1 MTRLTMG
8 EAAKAGWG
16 SRASLYRLA
25 KAGKLSTTVDGDRQ
39 LVDVAE
45 LVRVLGEPRAQRKRD
60 AEDLVASPDRDARIE
75 LERRVAEL
83 EAEKVATAA
92 ELRIE
97 RAAARDAAAAAAAE
111 RERLMATT
119 EWMQRKVDEAQKLL
133 ADARA
138 TTARSWWQKLLGR
151 PAVLGVVALLLAAG
165 DARARMRTGNDAL
178 QPCRAHE
185 MSYGARDLVDAYDQ
199 GICIGTVGGLFYVGP
214 NLHPEHR
221 FCPPNGAN
229 HGQALRI
236 ALAYMERNPARLHV
250 DFQKLVIDALREAWP
265 CRR

>member
-1 MTRLTMG
+1 MTRLTLG

-75 LERRVAEL
+75 LERRVAAL
-83 EAEKVATAA
+83 EAAKAAIEA
-92 ELRIE
+92 ELRAE
-97 RAAARDAAAAAAAE
+97 RTAARDAATAAAAE
-111 RERLMATT
+111 RARLIELVETA
-119 EWMQRKVDEAQKLL
+119 QRQAGETQKML

-138 TTARSWWQKLLGR
+138 TTSRSWWQKLLGR
-151 PAVLGVVALLLAAG
+151 PAVLGVAVALLLTAG
-165 DARARMRTGNDAL
+165 DARAQVTGGITGNDIL
-178 QPCRAHE
+178 QSCQAHLWKQR
-185 MSYGARDLVDAYDQ
+185 SYIGGVCQGAVYSLFVFSERLEL
-199 GICIGTVGGLFYVGP
+199 CIPDGVIV
-214 NLHPEHR
+214 
-221 FCPPNGAN
+221 
-229 HGQALRI
+229 GQAFRVVVG
-236 ALAYMERNPARLHV
+236 YMERNPARLHLEFP
-250 DFQKLVIDALREAWP
+250 DLVIEALREAWP